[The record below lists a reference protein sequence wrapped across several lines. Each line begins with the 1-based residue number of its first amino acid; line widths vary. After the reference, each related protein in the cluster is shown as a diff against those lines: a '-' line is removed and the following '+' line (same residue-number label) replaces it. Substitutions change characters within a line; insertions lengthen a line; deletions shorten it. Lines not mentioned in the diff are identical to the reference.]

1 MTIKRTGLYIGLLL
15 VSFSVVFSACSLN
28 AGSESTSNSE
38 TVEERPGVT
47 MKGKIVQAAGKYFLQ
62 SGGKD
67 TEVTSRRIDL
77 MPMVGKEVEVHGEFS
92 GTTLYLDSI
101 K

>member
-1 MTIKRTGLYIGLLL
+1 MMTRNFKLYTGLLL
-15 VSFSVVFSACSLN
+15 VLFTLGFSACTMNN
-28 AGSESTSNSE
+28 ASTDQVSQE
-38 TVEERPGVT
+38 VVERPGVT
-47 MKGKIVQAAGKYFLQ
+47 LNGKLVQAAGKYFLQ

-77 MPMVGKEVEVHGEFS
+77 MQWVGKEVEVHGEYS

>member
-1 MTIKRTGLYIGLLL
+1 MLTRKSHIYAGLML
-15 VSFSVVFSACSLN
+15 VAFSFVFSACSLSTN
-28 AGSESTSNSE
+28 QSEPTQE
-38 TVEERPGVT
+38 IAEERPGVT
-47 MKGKIVQAAGKYFLQ
+47 IKGKLVQAAGKYFLQ

-77 MPMVGKEVEVHGEFS
+77 MQWVGKEVEVHGEYS